1 MPTIKE
7 EFLAIIEKQ
16 FIKNLTMNLYENFQ
30 IDGQAMEEMEIL
42 MKKECFIEELFTN
55 THKVV
60 FSNETLDKLM
70 QSTVESQRVKEE
82 CLLEANITEADFEK
96 LVSNTQSRF
105 FEGINDQTS
114 KNYSRFLQ
122 TTRLYSGVVYAISS
136 NFTGNT

>member
-7 EFLAIIEKQ
+7 QFLAIIEKQ

-30 IDGQAMEEMEIL
+30 LDDQAMEEMEIL
-42 MKKECFIEELFTN
+42 MKKEGFIEDLFTN

-70 QSTVESQRVKEE
+70 QSTVESQRIKEE
-82 CLLEANITEADFEK
+82 CLLEANITEDDFEK

-105 FEGINDQTS
+105 FEDINDQTS
-114 KNYSRFLQ
+114 KIIQDSYKRQGFIQ
-122 TTRLYSGVVYAISS
+122 E
-136 NFTGNT
+136 

>member
-30 IDGQAMEEMEIL
+30 IDDQAMEEMEIL

-114 KNYSRFLQ
+114 KIIQDSYKRQGFIQ
-122 TTRLYSGVVYAISS
+122 E
-136 NFTGNT
+136 

>member
-7 EFLAIIEKQ
+7 EFLTIIEKQ

-30 IDGQAMEEMEIL
+30 LDKQAMEEMEIL
-42 MKKECFIEELFTN
+42 MKKESFIEELFTN

-82 CLLEANITEADFEK
+82 CLLEANITEDDFEK

-105 FEGINDQTS
+105 FEGINDQTNKIIQNS
-114 KNYSRFLQ
+114 YKRQSFIQ
-122 TTRLYSGVVYAISS
+122 E
-136 NFTGNT
+136 